1 MLYLIKLKVMR
12 NTQHITKTQLV
23 DLLTKIDG
31 KQATF
36 ISIVAEVDARLKKR
50 GNKYSKDSIT
60 KINKYSGLINYNYQN
75 SVNNQREREGI
86 DTNFVSKAT
95 YASKINDKYNGCLA
109 QHDVTGQVYL
119 VFKEQS
125 SQKPIYKINGAE
137 VDDETEQY
145 LKQFRSESPKSV
157 SQGVDKT
164 VEHRNVKIEN
174 IKTII
179 LNSTEYVVI

>member
-1 MLYLIKLKVMR
+1 MR

-119 VFKEQS
+119 
-125 SQKPIYKINGAE
+125 I
-137 VDDETEQY
+137 
-145 LKQFRSESPKSV
+145 R
-157 SQGVDKT
+157 
-164 VEHRNVKIEN
+164 
-174 IKTII
+174 
-179 LNSTEYVVI
+179 